1 MKKPTS
7 KIHINKFVLLGGLLL
22 FCAIIIRLIY
32 LNLADTIDGIN
43 LKEFAKNRNTTKETL
58 YATRGTIYDKNN
70 EILAETVDSYTVVAF
85 LDSSRSKNA
94 KKPQHVVDKRETAKA
109 LSPLIN
115 MSEDDIYNLLNQD
128 GLYQVELGPG
138 GRGLTELQKDA
149 IAKLELPGIDFLV
162 SSKRYYPNLDFASYL
177 LGYVK
182 TDDEGN
188 AIGEMGVE
196 SKYNDELNGVNG
208 SVTYQQDPNGY
219 RLVNIPEIRIEKE
232 DGFDIY
238 LTIDSN
244 VQLMVERALKN
255 AVAASGA
262 ETAIFAVAD
271 AKTGKLIAS
280 ATYPSFD
287 PNQKNITNYLNPLV
301 SVAFEP
307 GSTMK
312 TFTYMATMEKG
323 VYDGNATY
331 MSGSMTVDKYVI
343 RDWNGWGWGEVTY
356 DYGLTMSSNIGIA
369 NIMQHYLTG
378 DELRAYLQK
387 LGFGQKTGIE
397 LEGEVPGDIDFKY
410 EIEIINAGFGQGIMT
425 TPIQHIQALTS
436 IANDGYLL
444 KPTIVEKIV
453 DPNTGEVIYQSEKQK
468 GTKVASIETVNKIKD
483 LMDQVVNAGD
493 RTGTDFH
500 LDGYDI
506 IGKTGTAEIYDET
519 TGDYFPTT
527 EKSYRSFSAIYP
539 KNEPKYI
546 FYTAF
551 KNISSSSYIG
561 DAVKA
566 VVQDL
571 EAYYNLTNVKTN
583 AKDTYVVENYLN
595 KDINA
600 VKDVLNANGVKYE
613 VIGDG
618 NKVINQYP
626 EEGNNINGRLLLM
639 TNGNFTETNLVGLS
653 SKVINNYCKMISVPC
668 NINGT
673 GYVNSYNIER
683 GENNVPTKININ
695 LSQKYLDVIGA
706 INVVE
711 VNKNVPKEEPAPA
724 PQPEPAPTPE
734 PTPEPE
740 PEPTPEPEPEEEQ
753 PEETETNEE

>member
-1 MKKPTS
+1 MKKSTS
-7 KIHINKFVLLGGLLL
+7 KIHISKFVFIGGLLL
-22 FCAIIIRLIY
+22 FCVIIGRLIY
-32 LNLADTIDGIN
+32 LNLAVSIDGVN

-58 YATRGTIYDKNN
+58 YATRGTIFDKNN
-70 EILAETVDSYTVVAF
+70 EILAETVDSYTVIAF
-85 LDSSRSKNA
+85 LDSSRSKNS
-94 KKPQHVVDKRETAKA
+94 KTPKHVVDKRETAKA

-115 MSEDDIYNLLNQD
+115 MTEDQIYNLLNQD

-149 IAKLELPGIDFLV
+149 IAKLNLPGIDFIA
-162 SSKRYYPNLDFASYL
+162 SSKRYYPNQDFASYI
-177 LGYVK
+177 LGYVT

-188 AIGEMGVE
+188 NVGEMGVE

-208 SVTYQQDPNGY
+208 SVTYQKDASGY
-219 RLVNIPEIRIEKE
+219 KLVNIPEIRIEKE

-238 LTIDSN
+238 LTIDNN

-255 AVAASGA
+255 AVEASHP
-262 ETAIFAVAD
+262 ENAIFVVAD
-271 AKTGKLIAS
+271 ATTGKVIAS

-287 PNQKNITNYLNPLV
+287 PNEKNISNYLNPLV

-312 TFTYMATMEKG
+312 IYTYMATMEKG
-323 VYDGNATY
+323 NYDGNATY
-331 MSGSMTVDKYVI
+331 MSGSMTVDKWTI

-369 NIMQHYLTG
+369 NIMTHYLTG

-397 LEGEVPGDIDFKY
+397 LEGEVPGTMDFKY
-410 EIEIINAGFGQGIMT
+410 EIEVINAGFGQGLITT

-436 IANDGYLL
+436 IANNGYLL

-453 DPNTGEVIYQSEKQK
+453 DPNTNEVIYESKKQK
-468 GTKVASIETVNKIKD
+468 GTKVASQETVNHIKD

-506 IGKTGTAEIYDET
+506 IGKTGTAEIYDESS
-519 TGDYFPTT
+519 GDYFATSY
-527 EKSYRSFSAIYP
+527 KSYRSFSGIYP
-539 KNEPKYI
+539 KNNPKYV
-546 FYTAF
+546 FYSAF
-551 KNISSSSYIG
+551 KNIESSSYIG

-566 VVQDL
+566 VIQDL
-571 EAYYNLTNVKTN
+571 EAYYNLTNVRTN
-583 AKDTYVVENYLN
+583 TKETYKVENYLN
-595 KDINA
+595 KDINS
-600 VKDVLNANGVKYE
+600 VKDILNANGVKYE

-618 NKVINQYP
+618 QKVINQYP
-626 EEGNNINGRLLLM
+626 EEGAYVNGKILLL
-639 TNGNFTETNLVGLS
+639 TNGNFTETNLVGMS
-653 SKVINNYCKMISVPC
+653 SKTIKNYCDMISIPC
-668 NINGT
+668 NITGN
-673 GYVNSYNIER
+673 GYVANYNLER
-683 GENNVPTKININ
+683 GENNTITKININ

-706 INVVE
+706 NATSQQE
-711 VNKNVPKEEPAPA
+711 PPKQEEKK
-724 PQPEPAPTPE
+724 
-734 PTPEPE
+734 
-740 PEPTPEPEPEEEQ
+740 
-753 PEETETNEE
+753 TE